1 MPIVTLGGERGPDPE
16 QGLFATPTVESLVVA
31 AAECAP
37 WTCAVAT
44 GETVL
49 ADGMQRPLV
58 VRARANDRTRL
69 PVVGILVAMP
79 KLTRST
85 LVQLGT
91 VLWPTPSLIPGAT
104 YCVGPN
110 GELLTQR
117 DLVALRATFPGLF
130 VQAIGT
136 AIAKDR
142 LQVSPSS
149 PPFTRL
155 P

>member
-1 MPIVTLGGERGPDPE
+1 MPIVTLGGERGPDAE
-16 QGLFATPTVESLVVA
+16 QGLFASPTVESLVVA

-49 ADGMQRPLV
+49 VDGMQRPLV
-58 VRARANDRTRL
+58 VRAQAAERTRL
-69 PVVGILVAMP
+69 PAIGLIVAMP
-79 KLTRST
+79 SLVRST
-85 LVQLGT
+85 LVQLGS
-91 VLWPTPSLIPGAT
+91 VLWTTPTLIPGAT

-117 DLVALRATFPGLF
+117 ELVQLRGTIPGLF
-130 VQAIGT
+130 VQPIGR

-142 LQVSPSS
+142 IHIAPAD